1 MTSAADASSARR
13 VTTTALLAALLAVSA
28 AISIPFGTVPA
39 TLQVLVLVLIALVMP
54 RSWAAFAVAAYL
66 LVGAVGLPVF
76 SGMRGGLAVLTGPT
90 GGYLFGFLVGA
101 PAGAWVRRLLGR
113 TASAVVADS
122 VAAVVVLAIVYA
134 MGWAQ
139 LVLVTGMAPLA
150 GLLAGVV
157 PFVVPDALK
166 ATAAVL
172 LAPLVRRAAGIE
184 NAEAAP
190 AGSQPA

>member
-13 VTTTALLAALLAVSA
+13 VTTTALLAALLAASA

-54 RSWAAFAVAAYL
+54 RSWAAFAVAVYL

-76 SGMRGGLAVLTGPT
+76 SGMRGGLGVLAGPT

-101 PAGAWVRRLLGR
+101 PAGAWVRRLLDR
-113 TASAVVADS
+113 TASAAAADS
-122 VAAVVVLAIVYA
+122 VAAVVVVAIVYA
-134 MGWAQ
+134 IGWAQ
-139 LVLVTGMAPLA
+139 LVLVTGMSPVA
-150 GLLAGVV
+150 GLVAGVV

-172 LAPLVRRAAGIE
+172 LAPLVRRAAGV
-184 NAEAAP
+184 
-190 AGSQPA
+190 

>member
-28 AISIPFGTVPA
+28 AVAIPFGTVPA

-54 RSWAAFAVAAYL
+54 RDRAAFAVAAYL

-76 SGMRGGLAVLTGPT
+76 SGLRGGLAVLTGPT

-101 PAGAWVRRLLGR
+101 PAGAWVRGLLGR
-113 TASAVVADS
+113 TAPAVVADS
-122 VAAVVVLAIVYA
+122 VAAAVVVAVVYA

-139 LVLVTGMAPLA
+139 LVLITGMAPLA
-150 GLLAGVV
+150 GLLAGVA

-172 LAPLVRRAAGIE
+172 LAPSVRRAAGVE
-184 NAEAAP
+184 SAAAAP
-190 AGSQPA
+190 AGSRTA